1 MEETMRKFQHAALLM
16 LACLLALWSD
26 AASAQVRCKEGRLTK
41 DLCANAS
48 LATAMREVAI
58 IFSQP
63 KISQTAFPVLPSAD
77 RAYRYPNQL
86 IPDPL
91 KPSPV
96 GTPIIPAP

>member
-1 MEETMRKFQHAALLM
+1 MKLPRTVLLM
-16 LACLLALWSD
+16 LACSLALW
-26 AASAQVRCKEGRLTK
+26 AGTASAQVRCKEGRLTK
-41 DLCANAS
+41 ELCANAS

-63 KISQTAFPVLPSAD
+63 KISQTAFPVLPSGD

-96 GTPIIPAP
+96 GTPIVPAP